1 MAVKG
6 LRAVMAAL
14 RGVLP
19 GKEIREVATGRMVL
33 QLSPGLS
40 DKEKELTRAAAA
52 VLVEVEAE
60 AARVRLGLRLALEPG
75 ADPAVQ
81 LEALRAALAWLE

>member
-1 MAVKG
+1 MRG
-6 LRAVMAAL
+6 LRAVMLAL
-14 RGVLP
+14 RSALP
-19 GKEIREVATGRMVL
+19 GKEIRDVPTGRMVL

-60 AARVRLGLRLALEPG
+60 AARLRLALRLALVEG